1 MDERGGRTG
10 RGDALR
16 AAGGRAAESRELGE
30 SASVVVSAGGGG
42 PGSRWGDGLR
52 RLEEAEWGREELL
65 ERIRLQVKVGAVL
78 PDRQAGPL
86 MMIVR
91 TYSTCIAKLLSI

>member
-1 MDERGGRTG
+1 MEERRAGEMRYAEQASGGV
-10 RGDALR
+10 
-16 AAGGRAAESRELGE
+16 GE
-30 SASVVVSAGGGG
+30 STSLVVSAGGGG
-42 PGSRWGDGLR
+42 LGSRWGDGLR

-65 ERIRLQVKVGAVL
+65 EWIRLQVKVGAVL